1 MSRSA
6 GGGVAASMALRVHD
20 AGGVQPAAQALFC
33 PMLDDR
39 TAAQLELDAL
49 EHRIWNNR
57 SNRAGWT
64 WYLGQPVGQS
74 QVPAYAVP
82 ARRTVLAGLP
92 PAWIAVG
99 DIDLFYGED
108 RAYAERLSQAGV
120 PCEFYPVSRAPHGF
134 ETFAPEATLSRD
146 LFTDYYR
153 FLRQVLK
160 L

>member
-1 MSRSA
+1 
-6 GGGVAASMALRVHD
+6 
-20 AGGVQPAAQALFC
+20 
-33 PMLDDR
+33 MLDDR

-49 EHRIWNNR
+49 KHRIRNNR

-82 ARRTVLAGLP
+82 ARRTDLSGLP

-108 RAYAERLSQAGV
+108 RAYAQRLSQAGV
-120 PCEFYPVSRAPHGF
+120 PCDFYPVSRAAHGF

-146 LFTDYYR
+146 LFDDYYR